1 MEEKVYDKEFTPEQ
15 IEKVKEAYKQVQ
27 VVIDSYWEQMYLIEQ
42 TLIKETGIEDIDNIF
57 KNPNYWRRNEV

>member
-1 MEEKVYDKEFTPEQ
+1 MEEKVYDKELTPEQ